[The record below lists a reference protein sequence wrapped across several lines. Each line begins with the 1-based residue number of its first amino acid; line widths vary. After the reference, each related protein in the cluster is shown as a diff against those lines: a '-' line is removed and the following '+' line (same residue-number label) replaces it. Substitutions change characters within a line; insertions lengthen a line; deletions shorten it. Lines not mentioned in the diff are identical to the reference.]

1 MVLFSSDG
9 ASINSDSNSGLIRLF
24 HDNYPW
30 LSFIWCFS
38 QRFELSFKDALSEFF
53 EPADTSL
60 IHLFY
65 LYSNSPKKHRKLKSL
80 YLELQVQFEKYGS
93 GVKLLKG
100 SVAKW
105 INYEICAMLHVIEK
119 FGLYVQHL
127 NSCLVTTKN
136 SIVRA
141 TVEGKLKKLV
151 DAKVL
156 LQAAVFTDILA
167 DAKRFSLITQ
177 EKNINLIKMLDAVTT
192 AKSNYERLLKKEYI
206 LNLLNQKIVTDAVK
220 SNESDDGIPRYQWH
234 KLMVWRECQ
243 F

>member
-1 MVLFSSDG
+1 
-9 ASINSDSNSGLIRLF
+9 
-24 HDNYPW
+24 
-30 LSFIWCFS
+30 
-38 QRFELSFKDALSEFF
+38 
-53 EPADTSL
+53 
-60 IHLFY
+60 
-65 LYSNSPKKHRKLKSL
+65 
-80 YLELQVQFEKYGS
+80 
-93 GVKLLKG
+93 
-100 SVAKW
+100 
-105 INYEICAMLHVIEK
+105 MLHVIEK

-151 DAKVL
+151 DVKVL

-220 SNESDDGIPRYQWH
+220 SNESDDGIPRYQ
-234 KLMVWRECQ
+234 
-243 F
+243 